1 MAPKQPPH
9 GGTLVN
15 LMGDVP
21 VSVAPKV
28 RHFLHLTERQSCD
41 VELLCNGGFSPLT
54 GFMTECEYNSVVD
67 EMRLPSK
74 LIFSLPVVL
83 DTSDPSIAVGD
94 IIILRYRQTDM
105 ATMVVSSKWLPDKA
119 KECSKCYGTTS
130 IEHPGVRMVA
140 SERGTYYIGGKLTG
154 ITMPTRDFPCLSPK
168 EVRATL
174 PDDADVVA
182 FQCRNP
188 IHRAHYE
195 LFTRALDAPN
205 VQANLT
211 LPALPILPM
220 PMFTRRQLFS
230 PFFSCLA
237 TFAHLCTSLYLLVY
251 TPIPPSP
258 HPSPPLHFSR
268 QYVSLPSMSRPR
280 VLWCLC
286 IPHVARHN
294 RATSPALF
302 GFERMRYCRMRSRQV
317 SYI

>member
-94 IIILRYRQTDM
+94 IIILRYRQADV

-140 SERGTYYIGGKLTG
+140 SERGAYYIGGKLTG
-154 ITMPTRDFPCLSPK
+154 IAMPTRDFPCLSPK

-220 PMFTRRQLFS
+220 PMFTRRQCFHHCFHVW
-230 PFFSCLA
+230 PFLRICA
-237 TFAHLCTSLYLLVY
+237 
-251 TPIPPSP
+251 
-258 HPSPPLHFSR
+258 HPSICWCTHPFPPLHTHSPLSR

-317 SYI
+317 SYT

>member
-251 TPIPPSP
+251 TPIPPST
-258 HPSPPLHFSR
+258 HPSPPSISHGNTCLSR
-268 QYVSLPSMSRPR
+268 Q
-280 VLWCLC
+280 
-286 IPHVARHN
+286 
-294 RATSPALF
+294 
-302 GFERMRYCRMRSRQV
+302 
-317 SYI
+317 